1 MDTPGHTIGVEELTG
16 YELQELRRLLGK
28 PFPQALSEGDT
39 DAMYAFVFISERR
52 QHRELEF
59 DDILARPFGEIMEA
73 FQIDTDPTNAGSGD
87 A

>member
-1 MDTPGHTIGVEELTG
+1 MAAPGHTIGVEELTG

-28 PFPQALSEGDT
+28 SFPQALSEGDT

-52 QHRELEF
+52 QHRDLTF
-59 DDILARPFGEIMEA
+59 DDVLARPFGDIMEA
-73 FQIDTDPTNAGSGD
+73 FNLDTDPTNAGSGD